1 MYGVADF
8 NYADVIFGRNAQISI
23 NMMKFVSM
31 DDLGNETPKSTKSTR
46 TKSKQD
52 NTEQAET
59 AQPNRESVDPQIWYE
74 QKGRAVLENIISELN
89 SRGHSSLT
97 IKDDGEIYITQAD
110 KQVRQARLAGMPE
123 KSKWGKLSKVFHSEG
138 LAAEVK
144 EDPEAPDYARS
155 IEAVILYSH
164 DAFAYWPMKKE
175 GGENVPPVCSSLD
188 GKTGIGL
195 PGGACAQC
203 PFNKYETATDSQ
215 GNATKGKACKNMKH
229 LYIVRDGDS
238 MPILFSLPPTSLSS
252 FKEFIS
258 KNFALRCR
266 PTYASLV
273 RIGLKKVDGANAY
286 SVATFRLVRDFS
298 GEELVAVKKYATTFR
313 EQIKN
318 LTASIVKKA
327 QSESVSNVEYDDLP
341 FYDES
346 AEVENIGNSNIDG
359 DREDIPQ

>member
-1 MYGVADF
+1 MI
-8 NYADVIFGRNAQISI
+8 NTNENAVVERKMFTPPDII
-23 NMMKFVSM
+23 EG
-31 DDLGNETPKSTKSTR
+31 DDLFDDD
-46 TKSKQD
+46 QD
-52 NTEQAET
+52 FLEDFDGLTLSFPRLKVPSGGTVQ
-59 AQPNRESVDPQIWYE
+59 YE
-74 QKGRAVLENIISELN
+74 LPG
-89 SRGHSSLT
+89 G
-97 IKDDGEIYITQAD
+97 
-110 KQVRQARLAGMPE
+110 
-123 KSKWGKLSKVFHSEG
+123 
-138 LAAEVK
+138 
-144 EDPEAPDYARS
+144 DPEAPDYARS

-229 LYIVRDGDS
+229 LYIIRDGDS

-286 SVATFRLVRDFS
+286 SVATFSLVRDFS

-327 QSESVSNVEYDDLP
+327 QSENVSNVEYDDLP

-359 DREDIPQ
+359 DREDIPL